1 MRNRKNQILIR
12 INDAEFSQ
20 YQNHR
25 TRSGKLGNAFC
36 MATTY
41 LITAGIDTRT
51 VAGKL
56 DHANLT
62 TTQLVYSHLLRQAEY
77 ETADVM
83 DGILQDS
90 LKYAEQ
96 KQCGHDGK
104 HQN

>member
-1 MRNRKNQILIR
+1 MNTWLRRFVKAHDLPKISPHSFR
-12 INDAEFSQ
+12 
-20 YQNHR
+20 H
-25 TRSGKLGNAFC
+25 
-36 MATTY
+36 MAATY
-41 LITAGIDTRT
+41 LITAGVDLRT

-56 DHANLT
+56 GHANST

-96 KQCGHDGK
+96 KQYGHDGK